1 MRSTAGPRRLPSPGL
16 LGAARTLAIDAVT
29 AEVVSAFGK
38 AGIPCILLKG
48 PSIARWL
55 YPDGGRSY
63 SDTDLLVRGSDY
75 APAGALLV
83 SMGFQDQF
91 AGFSAFERR
100 LFESAATAYVRP
112 RHVGGRGGAA
122 QAAARTVGGNIDLHR
137 NLYGLAAPDEELW
150 DALSAGTTTLPIAG
164 VDVRVLDRTGV
175 ALHIVVHAMQTGFR
189 SHTGE
194 DLRRVIG
201 AMTPPEWEAVAA
213 LAARLGIADV
223 LGHGLRREEAGA
235 EVADGLGLPD
245 LAVADSPYRWLLL
258 GGPRGAGSLLALRE
272 APTWRARAH
281 AIRWMLLPSPAKS
294 RYVAGVPDQGG
305 RTLVLAYARWWRDL
319 ARAALPAAQFARR
332 RAVYPRNG

>member
-1 MRSTAGPRRLPSPGL
+1 MRSPAGSRRPPSPAL

-55 YPDGGRSY
+55 YPEGGRSY
-63 SDTDLLVRGSDY
+63 CDTDLLVRASDY
-75 APAGALLV
+75 ARAGALLV

-112 RHVGGRGGAA
+112 RHVGGRSATPV
-122 QAAARTVGGNIDLHR
+122 AARTLGGNIDLHR
-137 NLYGLAAPDEELW
+137 NLYGLAAPDDELW
-150 DALSAGTTTLPIAG
+150 DALSAGTTTLAIRGAE
-164 VDVRVLDRTGV
+164 VRVLDRTGV
-175 ALHIVVHAMQTGFR
+175 ALHIVVHALQTGFR
-189 SHTGE
+189 AHTGE

-201 AMTPPEWEAVAA
+201 AMSLPEWEAVAA
-213 LAARLGIADV
+213 LAARLGISDV

-235 EVADGLGLPD
+235 AVADCLGLPD
-245 LAVADSPYRWLLL
+245 LAVADSPYRWPLL

-272 APTWRARAH
+272 APTWRARVE
-281 AIRWMLLPSPAKS
+281 AIRWMLLPSPAKA
-294 RYVAGVPDQGG
+294 RYVAGVVDQGG
-305 RTLVLAYARWWRDL
+305 RALAAAYARWWLDL
-319 ARAALPAAQFARR
+319 AVAALPAAQFARR